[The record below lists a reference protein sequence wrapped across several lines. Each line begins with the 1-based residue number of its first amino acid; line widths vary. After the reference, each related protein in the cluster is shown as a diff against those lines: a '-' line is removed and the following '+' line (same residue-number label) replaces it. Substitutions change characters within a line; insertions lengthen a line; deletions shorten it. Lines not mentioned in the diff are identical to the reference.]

1 MLLSQALTSAAA
13 VGIGCGAGCGSSAS
27 AFLTTYV
34 LSEGKNMRYAMS
46 QVAAFYIG
54 KMLAV
59 AAVCTGG
66 ALLGNTLITGNG
78 ELAGFPLRRLVS
90 LAMIITS
97 LWLLRSWAGERKGCK
112 NCRRCSAESR
122 RIPSFTVGC
131 IRLFPLRPA
140 HDDAGLL
147 SSSPGSQRPAP
158 GDSLLACIL
167 PDSCNDHADP
177 LGCTVCQ
184 DQRPAGIAAAIFSV
198 DFVCCLSLFRNIWS
212 DSGLNSVKGRGG
224 LL

>member
-1 MLLSQALTSAAA
+1 MRSRLRL
-13 VGIGCGAGCGSSAS
+13 IRIR
-27 AFLTTYV
+27 FLTTYV

-122 RIPSFTVGC
+122 RIPSFTVGMAYGFSPC
-131 IRLFPLRPA
+131 APLMMVLGFSA
-140 HDDAGLL
+140 LL
-147 SSSPGSQRPAP
+147 PVHSAL
-158 GDSLLACIL
+158 LLAIL
-167 PDSCNDHADP
+167 FSLASSLIPAMITLTLSGALSVRISAQ
-177 LGCTVCQ
+177 LGSRLPYFQLILYVVYLFS
-184 DQRPAGIAAAIFSV
+184 GIY
-198 DFVCCLSLFRNIWS
+198 
-212 DSGLNSVKGRGG
+212 GLIQV
-224 LL
+224 

>member
-122 RIPSFTVGC
+122 RIPSFTVGMAYGFSPC
-131 IRLFPLRPA
+131 APLMMVLGFSA
-140 HDDAGLL
+140 LL
-147 SSSPGSQRPAP
+147 PVHSAL
-158 GDSLLACIL
+158 LLAIL
-167 PDSCNDHADP
+167 FSLASSLIPAMITLTLSGALSVRISAQ
-177 LGCTVCQ
+177 LGSRLPYFQLVLYVVYLFS
-184 DQRPAGIAAAIFSV
+184 GIY
-198 DFVCCLSLFRNIWS
+198 
-212 DSGLNSVKGRGG
+212 GLIQV
-224 LL
+224 

>member
-122 RIPSFTVGC
+122 RIPSFTVGMAYGFSPC
-131 IRLFPLRPA
+131 APLMMVLGFSA
-140 HDDAGLL
+140 LL
-147 SSSPGSQRPAP
+147 PVHSAL
-158 GDSLLACIL
+158 LLAIL
-167 PDSCNDHADP
+167 FSLASSLIPAMITLTLAGALSVRISAQ
-177 LGCTVCQ
+177 LGSRLPYFQLILYVVYLFS
-184 DQRPAGIAAAIFSV
+184 GIY
-198 DFVCCLSLFRNIWS
+198 
-212 DSGLNSVKGRGG
+212 GLIQV
-224 LL
+224 